1 MNWIYKL
8 EFREGFYNI
17 TSDSY
22 EADWLIEYNQELED
36 IINKIRQDKGFTD
49 LPKDEDNEV
58 YYDYYLLYSR
68 YPNNPKKNVGISVT
82 VQQSEKDDKA
92 IYDIPLTDFEEMK
105 LLEIAEKMIKEDMI
119 EDGRSR
125 AEAIDVA
132 INSLM
137 KGEK

>member
-1 MNWIYKL
+1 M
-8 EFREGFYNI
+8 I
-17 TSDSY
+17 T
-22 EADWLIEYNQELED
+22 
-36 IINKIRQDKGFTD
+36 
-49 LPKDEDNEV
+49 
-58 YYDYYLLYSR
+58 
-68 YPNNPKKNVGISVT
+68 NPKINDQNVGISVT

-119 EDGRSR
+119 KDGRNR
-125 AEAIDVA
+125 VEAIDVA